1 MATENGTWPGLLAAA
16 KRAEINGQSLKFLRC
31 SLVAPVELH
40 DFPEVL
46 RKLRGVLE
54 SAESTWPGILVQ
66 LDISSFPIILW
77 KLETESKKFIW
88 LHISEQYR
96 YTERGGPTTGL
107 RDRNA
112 IYAAL
117 LALPEKDSEYTNS
130 CRLLMAQAFFAQ
142 LRILRIPNG
151 TRLEGGLIKGDTSV
165 EAYESYAGREPWPA
179 MTISPRHIG
188 LALRGLFSGED
199 WALDM
204 IQQFQLTQPPD
215 TFAKCEGFEIQP
227 DQLRNGQTKEKLAET
242 RDCVLRYVAQAYGIK
257 ARHRGHGK
265 TAKKVT
271 KPLTPTSECNYPT
284 TGANSLSSTPAT
296 GGVREA
302 QSKDEAV
309 AAPQAN
315 GGDDDRIRFD
325 ACPGE
330 DDESNGD
337 LEDEDEFSAESSQNQ
352 AEDHKHK
359 GHPKRISASRRRGSS
374 GGAGTDQA
382 IRASKFMPCDKDRLT
397 PFELVSLDVDA
408 RRRFASIVYHM
419 MENRGPGCGESEAV
433 RFEQH
438 QALIVEAEVIL
449 FALVMLWTASSTERT
464 KDLLLSGSSEYEGDN
479 PLVIE
484 KGLDQ
489 ESDVF
494 IRIHT
499 EWPPDASRREP
510 IPLDRVRA
518 PDVRLEDSAGV
529 GRMLRE
535 FYVAVSGIEPGVGT
549 EQVFKRPIEFYAD
562 GVTDLLMSLDPTGR
576 LTPGKLE
583 SYMYDELMSWTTKDA
598 SATTIITG
606 NYRTAARVQMFYA
619 DRLEKHMQ
627 EINTGTT
634 VFARNSINLAAM
646 PRGSAAQAIAH
657 LDCLVDLVR
666 KPEFRVPFLPA
677 PVDAVYVGINVCPT
691 EIAMRNAVQQLRESL
706 LESAIR
712 PGKWN
717 QTFNLYTFWSV
728 WYFGFVTGS
737 RPIECP
743 YLWLNEVNRIN
754 HTARY
759 QDKGD
764 GKARLVWIPEGL
776 LSQMEHYES
785 FLRRTRLGRLT
796 EYPCWLVDEEGRPQV
811 VKPSTLERHLHRF
824 LPGYP
829 SNIARRWMMNALLE
843 SGCRVV
849 PEWCGHAR
857 TGNQLTGRS
866 GTASPHQVGLELRR
880 HLDPIIDFLGLQ
892 PIEGKIT

>member
-1 MATENGTWPGLLAAA
+1 
-16 KRAEINGQSLKFLRC
+16 
-31 SLVAPVELH
+31 
-40 DFPEVL
+40 
-46 RKLRGVLE
+46 
-54 SAESTWPGILVQ
+54 
-66 LDISSFPIILW
+66 
-77 KLETESKKFIW
+77 
-88 LHISEQYR
+88 
-96 YTERGGPTTGL
+96 
-107 RDRNA
+107 
-112 IYAAL
+112 
-117 LALPEKDSEYTNS
+117 
-130 CRLLMAQAFFAQ
+130 
-142 LRILRIPNG
+142 
-151 TRLEGGLIKGDTSV
+151 
-165 EAYESYAGREPWPA
+165 
-179 MTISPRHIG
+179 
-188 LALRGLFSGED
+188 
-199 WALDM
+199 
-204 IQQFQLTQPPD
+204 
-215 TFAKCEGFEIQP
+215 
-227 DQLRNGQTKEKLAET
+227 
-242 RDCVLRYVAQAYGIK
+242 
-257 ARHRGHGK
+257 
-265 TAKKVT
+265 
-271 KPLTPTSECNYPT
+271 
-284 TGANSLSSTPAT
+284 
-296 GGVREA
+296 
-302 QSKDEAV
+302 
-309 AAPQAN
+309 
-315 GGDDDRIRFD
+315 
-325 ACPGE
+325 
-330 DDESNGD
+330 
-337 LEDEDEFSAESSQNQ
+337 
-352 AEDHKHK
+352 
-359 GHPKRISASRRRGSS
+359 
-374 GGAGTDQA
+374 
-382 IRASKFMPCDKDRLT
+382 
-397 PFELVSLDVDA
+397 
-408 RRRFASIVYHM
+408 
-419 MENRGPGCGESEAV
+419 
-433 RFEQH
+433 
-438 QALIVEAEVIL
+438 
-449 FALVMLWTASSTERT
+449 
-464 KDLLLSGSSEYEGDN
+464 
-479 PLVIE
+479 VIE

-535 FYVAVSGIEPGVGT
+535 FYVAVYGVEPGVGT

-562 GVTDLLMSLDPTGR
+562 GVTDLLISLDPTGR

-712 PGKWN
+712 PGNWN

-743 YLWLNEVNRIN
+743 YLWLHEVNRIN

-759 QDKGD
+759 QDKGE